1 MSLQFIYIYYF
12 FAASVIASIPF
23 LYLSNRSEL
32 LKLYRFVILC
42 FVVFV
47 YLYGM
52 SRTGGA
58 DMVNYLKT
66 YDNSD
71 TFKIFDPGYMLIN
84 NTFKSLGLP
93 FNALL
98 IFSGFIS
105 LFAAH
110 RISMFFNIRFV
121 LLISILFLHIF
132 IVRDFAQFRVGMA
145 ISFAL
150 IALTSSRKTKL
161 LLYFVGISI
170 HFTALFFVIAYEASL
185 WAARLSRQRK
195 RKLFLGLCF
204 AVIFAIGLNVSYL
217 SFIDPRIDL
226 YLNWDRD
233 GYGRTVNSY
242 SVLVFNI
249 LILIL
254 ALLSKK
260 YWPPRMREL
269 VYLQMFG
276 IVTFFAFSG
285 ASIFAFRLANVT
297 FSLYP
302 VLLLMTLDSL
312 RPYVPSG
319 RLAMG
324 FLLSMFTFLLLM
336 RPGSMRL
343 IELIVH

>member
-58 DMVNYLKT
+58 DIANYLKT

-93 FNALL
+93 FNAIL

-121 LLISILFLHIF
+121 LLISILF
-132 IVRDFAQFRVGMA
+132 
-145 ISFAL
+145 
-150 IALTSSRKTKL
+150 
-161 LLYFVGISI
+161 
-170 HFTALFFVIAYEASL
+170 
-185 WAARLSRQRK
+185 
-195 RKLFLGLCF
+195 
-204 AVIFAIGLNVSYL
+204 
-217 SFIDPRIDL
+217 
-226 YLNWDRD
+226 
-233 GYGRTVNSY
+233 
-242 SVLVFNI
+242 
-249 LILIL
+249 
-254 ALLSKK
+254 
-260 YWPPRMREL
+260 
-269 VYLQMFG
+269 
-276 IVTFFAFSG
+276 
-285 ASIFAFRLANVT
+285 
-297 FSLYP
+297 
-302 VLLLMTLDSL
+302 
-312 RPYVPSG
+312 
-319 RLAMG
+319 
-324 FLLSMFTFLLLM
+324 
-336 RPGSMRL
+336 
-343 IELIVH
+343 